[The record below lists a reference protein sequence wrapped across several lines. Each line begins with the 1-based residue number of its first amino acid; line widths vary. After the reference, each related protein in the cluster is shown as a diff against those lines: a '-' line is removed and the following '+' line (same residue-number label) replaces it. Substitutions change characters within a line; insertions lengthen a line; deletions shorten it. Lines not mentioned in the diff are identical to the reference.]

1 MLSLLAPFIWTIDN
15 CSQTDDLSNFLS
27 SLPSLHIDLS
37 MLFPQTAHLSLFSL
51 RLKPLQDLQLSF
63 NSLG

>member
-15 CSQTDDLSNFLS
+15 CSQTDLSNFLS
-27 SLPSLHIDLS
+27 SLQSLHIDLS